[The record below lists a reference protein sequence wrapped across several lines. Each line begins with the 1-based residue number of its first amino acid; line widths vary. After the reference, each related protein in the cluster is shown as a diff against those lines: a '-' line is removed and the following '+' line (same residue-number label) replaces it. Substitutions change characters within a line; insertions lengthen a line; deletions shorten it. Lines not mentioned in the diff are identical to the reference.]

1 MDKKSSFMKV
11 TVIVG
16 ARPQF
21 IKAAPVSE
29 ALRKS
34 GHHEFLIHTGQHY
47 DYGMSRIFFEE
58 LGIAEPDV
66 NLEVGS
72 GPHGWQ
78 TGQMLM
84 RIEKVLLDKKPDWV
98 LVYGDTNFL
107 ARGAFCARAFRVVR
121 EQPAR
126 AAKDSVKRG

>member
-1 MDKKSSFMKV
+1 MKIV
-11 TVIVG
+11 SIVG

-47 DYGMSRIFFEE
+47 D
-58 LGIAEPDV
+58 DV